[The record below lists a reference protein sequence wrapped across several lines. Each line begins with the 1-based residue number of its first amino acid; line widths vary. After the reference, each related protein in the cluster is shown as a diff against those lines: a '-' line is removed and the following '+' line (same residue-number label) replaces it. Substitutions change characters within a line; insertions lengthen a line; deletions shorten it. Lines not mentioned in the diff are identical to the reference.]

1 VLLENRQNRCRIKGM
16 SPPQTDSDRQR
27 PMERFKPTNG
37 TFVGYAGLAI
47 ALFAVLYVLLAVHTV
62 AGLRVALGALF
73 AAAVVWVTQLRPRA
87 AAYPERLLLKGS
99 LRDTWIPYVVIDEVA
114 LGQTLNIWVGGQRH
128 VCIGIGLSI
137 GKDLRQRAKK
147 QRQSSLLGTGRL
159 REFSEKAE
167 LAAPDQSAMSYY
179 TFVVTRIEEL
189 VERAR
194 RDAAR
199 AGADG
204 PAPEVRQSYA
214 VPEIVALV
222 CTGLAFVASL
232 FL

>member
-1 VLLENRQNRCRIKGM
+1 MSLENRWNRCRIKGM

-62 AGLRVALGALF
+62 VGLRIALGALF

-167 LAAPDQSAMSYY
+167 LAAPDQSSMSYY

-199 AGADG
+199 GGTDGA
-204 PAPEVRQSYA
+204 APEVRQNYA

-222 CTGLAFVASL
+222 CTGLAFVVSL